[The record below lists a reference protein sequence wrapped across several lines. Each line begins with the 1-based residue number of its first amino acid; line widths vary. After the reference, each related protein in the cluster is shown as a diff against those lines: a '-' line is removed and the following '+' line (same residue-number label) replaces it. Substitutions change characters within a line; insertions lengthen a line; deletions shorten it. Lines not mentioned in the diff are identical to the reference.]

1 MYIVIGGAG
10 LTGGRVAGVLA
21 DRHDVVVVEQD
32 QRRCE
37 QLYAELGILT
47 INGSA
52 TDIRVLE
59 EAGIERAEVACA
71 LMRNDAD
78 NLAFVLL
85 ANRFGVKTRVA
96 RMGDP
101 RYREAYEVAGATHIL
116 SSADMYMREIVFAI
130 ERPKARRIT
139 EIGGGEA
146 EMLAVQIPDGAAIVG
161 MTVQE
166 LVQSEKFPETSV
178 IAGIFDGEGRL
189 TIPRGSAVISSHNE
203 VLVVARAED
212 IGAIMEFL
220 TRER

>member
-10 LTGGRVAGVLA
+10 LTGGRVAAVLA
-21 DRHDVVVVEQD
+21 DRHDVVAIETD

-59 EAGIERAEVACA
+59 EAGIERADVACA

-78 NLAFVLL
+78 NLAFTLL

-101 RYREAYEVAGATHIL
+101 RYREAYEVAGATDIL
-116 SSADMYMREIVFAI
+116 NSAEMYMREVVFSI

-146 EMLAVQIPDGAAIVG
+146 EMLAVQIPDDAAVAG

-166 LVQSEKFPETSV
+166 LTQSAKFPQTSV
-178 IAGIFDGEGRL
+178 IAGIFDSDGRL
-189 TIPRGSAVISSHNE
+189 TIPRGSAVIEPHNE
-203 VLVVARAED
+203 VLVVARAQD
-212 IGAIMEFL
+212 IAQIMDFL
-220 TRER
+220 TKHK